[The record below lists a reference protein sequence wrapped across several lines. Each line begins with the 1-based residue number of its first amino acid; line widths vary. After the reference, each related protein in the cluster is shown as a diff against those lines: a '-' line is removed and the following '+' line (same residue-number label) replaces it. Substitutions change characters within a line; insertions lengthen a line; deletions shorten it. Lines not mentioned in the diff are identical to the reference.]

1 MYPGSQ
7 FKKTKA
13 VFRDGVFLLLPRPWQ
28 HRDLFSSSVR
38 NSSRLTTADTQHPS
52 INGPFRHAHYIR
64 HTKTPRIT
72 VCKFNLHAH
81 STCYILLLAWSKEG
95 QKPAGVR
102 FTPVVTNTC
111 ENLRIQYIFTVIN
124 GHMSLLFPHKQLSSC
139 KVCQCLQKEGQSSS
153 KKERKSKKKKERKK
167 NFLSSNVQIPVRNEP
182 LPLTSCSY
190 SCKILCRISFWT
202 GKWSPVLLRGHGWN
216 DVECSFSSQFVH

>member
-1 MYPGSQ
+1 MISKLIIWIMYPGSQ

-13 VFRDGVFLLLPRPWQ
+13 VFRDGVFLLLPRSWQ
-28 HRDLFSSSVR
+28 HRVLFSSSVR
-38 NSSRLTTADTQHPS
+38 DSSRLTTADTQHPS
-52 INGPFRHAHYIR
+52 INGPFTHAHYIR

-111 ENLRIQYIFTVIN
+111 ENLRIQYIFTMAICPYC
-124 GHMSLLFPHKQLSSC
+124 SPT
-139 KVCQCLQKEGQSSS
+139 SSS
-153 KKERKSKKKKERKK
+153 HLVRFVSAFKKIK
-167 NFLSSNVQIPVRNEP
+167 Q
-182 LPLTSCSY
+182 
-190 SCKILCRISFWT
+190 
-202 GKWSPVLLRGHGWN
+202 
-216 DVECSFSSQFVH
+216 